1 MARVRPARDAV
12 SAALVRARPPEGLL
26 EAAGAISTYSRVYQL
41 SGEDLTSQLEK
52 QEKKGRLDRAR
63 TPPLPGEK
71 PPHERPRL
79 SLDDLYRFEAEWDE
93 PDPGATEVLRDL
105 QLRQWHHGRAPP
117 PSAGVPPP
125 AALWRPTEV
134 PLEAPSSRRRAESR
148 SPSRSPSRRP
158 SRSPTP
164 LPEPRS
170 HTGSRSASPQVG
182 RLLRQGL
189 GQGLGED
196 AQHSDSRG
204 SLCSLAPS
212 VAPSV
217 APSLAPSLA
226 PSVAPSVAPRRPAVN
241 RGRLWL
247 RHEAAGAAADAA
259 EAAGSAEA
267 AERAVAAH
275 LYSLRISRS
284 VMTLVESELEAAG
297 QRLHPYASQRLE
309 AAVGAEAQA
318 QLARLLGDAQ
328 LLSSATPTPSHAQP
342 HVDSGEEAESGEE
355 GEEAADQAAEAE
367 EEAECGRGAAARAGA
382 AVRVRLRARSG
393 VGPSARRRRRGGGE
407 CYEGGD
413 PRSKAEVRRRLLELA
428 SEPTLQPHASH
439 PATLCAP
446 PCNPM
451 CPTLQP

>member
-1 MARVRPARDAV
+1 MPILQATRQARRPLSAPAPTPTPTAELSFRERMARVRPARDTV

-71 PPHERPRL
+71 PPHERSRL

-125 AALWRPTEV
+125 ASLWRPTEV

-148 SPSRSPSRRP
+148 SPSRGP

-189 GQGLGED
+189 GED

-212 VAPSV
+212 
-217 APSLAPSLA
+217 LG
-226 PSVAPSVAPRRPAVN
+226 PRRPAVN

-247 RHEAAGAAADAA
+247 RHEAAAAAADAA

-284 VMTLVESELEAAG
+284 VMALVESELE
-297 QRLHPYASQRLE
+297 
-309 AAVGAEAQA
+309 V
-318 QLARLLGDAQ
+318 
-328 LLSSATPTPSHAQP
+328 
-342 HVDSGEEAESGEE
+342 
-355 GEEAADQAAEAE
+355 
-367 EEAECGRGAAARAGA
+367 RG
-382 AVRVRLRARSG
+382 RVRG
-393 VGPSARRRRRGGGE
+393 
-407 CYEGGD
+407 
-413 PRSKAEVRRRLLELA
+413 
-428 SEPTLQPHASH
+428 
-439 PATLCAP
+439 
-446 PCNPM
+446 
-451 CPTLQP
+451 